1 MSTPSRAAPRLP
13 LTPLE
18 AEAQTFQPK
27 LHDEIT
33 AALSDFRT
41 ILERTLTAE
50 NGAYGN
56 EQFSE
61 ADIRAALGDSMLA
74 AVEPIRWTDTRAKL
88 TAGGLH
94 QLPSRRRGSKKPEL
108 HQACAAG
115 DVETTM
121 HLVQAMDCVNS
132 RAPDS
137 NTPLYLAVKHGH
149 HQLAEYLLEANADPS
164 IVCGGHYIPPL
175 HEAAKQ
181 KDARMIKLL
190 IKNGADRNQKS
201 TFGEGVT
208 AFEYPINIK
217 TWSALKNTP
226 GPNDSF
232 VAPAF
237 AKADVAATPTVVTK
251 GTRSASLQRRSSVTP
266 KGAATMAVD
275 KAPKKPPTRETKH
288 NGVKQ
293 RKLFP
298 AAEKASR
305 PPPWGP
311 MVFTA
316 RTEFFL
322 GKNANDALLLAG
334 RGRLW
339 GKHKEIFRHSCT
351 REEKQYLLDHGN
363 APSKGVGL
371 KATLVLASQIR
382 NLTTGHPHYSDNPT
396 IQANVAA
403 LNCFT
408 LSEAILKA
416 VSAGG
421 EWSTSG
427 IRFGCGVAF
436 VWCWSPPP
444 PLSVSL

>member
-1 MSTPSRAAPRLP
+1 M
-13 LTPLE
+13 LT
-18 AEAQTFQPK
+18 
-27 LHDEIT
+27 
-33 AALSDFRT
+33 DFRT
-41 ILERTLTAE
+41 VLERTLTAE
-50 NGAYGN
+50 NGAYVT
-56 EQFSE
+56 EQFSQ

-74 AVEPIRWTDTRAKL
+74 ALGPIREGLRTDTRAKL
-88 TAGGLH
+88 NAGALH
-94 QLPSRRRGSKKPEL
+94 QLPPKRRGSAGANKPEL

-115 DVETTM
+115 DIETTM
-121 HLVQAMDCVNS
+121 QLVQAMDCINS

-137 NTPLYLAVKHGH
+137 NTPLWLAVKNGH
-149 HQLAEYLLEANADPS
+149 HKLAEYLLEANADPS

-181 KDARMIKLL
+181 KDARMVKLL

-201 TFGEGVT
+201 TIGEGVN
-208 AFEYPINIK
+208 AFEYPIDIK

-226 GPNDSF
+226 GPDDSF
-232 VAPAF
+232 VSPTF
-237 AKADVAATPTVVTK
+237 AKADVAATPTVATAAK
-251 GTRSASLQRRSSVTP
+251 GARSAASIQRRSSLTP
-266 KGAATMAVD
+266 DGAATTAVD
-275 KAPKKPPTRETKH
+275 KAPKKPIREVKH
-288 NGVKQ
+288 SGVKQ

-305 PPPWGP
+305 PQPWGP
-311 MVFTA
+311 IVFTA

-351 REEKQYLLDHGN
+351 REEKEYLLDHGN

-382 NLTTGHPHYSDNPT
+382 NLISGHPHYSDNLI

-403 LNCFT
+403 LNRFT
-408 LSEAILKA
+408 LSGDILKA
-416 VSAGG
+416 VSAG
-421 EWSTSG
+421 
-427 IRFGCGVAF
+427 
-436 VWCWSPPP
+436 
-444 PLSVSL
+444 